1 MERAILTVVA
11 LSVLAGLSGCVGPEY
26 GPTYAYPAYG
36 YAPYSY
42 GFAVYTRGYQPDFV
56 VRHPWEEHHAYGH
69 PRTSSAQKLPILR
82 AVHQAAPP
90 DSAVAVAGA
99 DARLRSPRS
108 FRNTRLFKGCATSL
122 LKGCATS
129 FPRVAALASG
139 SAVPR
144 ARFSGHQVS
153 ENPNADKTQL
163 LAPSTD

>member
-69 PRTSSAQKLPILR
+69 PAHFYRPE
-82 AVHQAAPP
+82 APH
-90 DSAVAVAGA
+90 
-99 DARLRSPRS
+99 
-108 FRNTRLFKGCATSL
+108 F
-122 LKGCATS
+122 
-129 FPRVAALASG
+129 
-139 SAVPR
+139 AVPPPGGG
-144 ARFSGHQVS
+144 ARFGGGRGGRR
-153 ENPNADKTQL
+153 
-163 LAPSTD
+163 